1 MKPDILQMW
10 DTDYIPILME
20 SCVFGITFII
30 SEYYYAKESVCWALI
45 ADENKWKSVVNELK
59 YSQTS
64 KPNFE

>member
-1 MKPDILQMW
+1 
-10 DTDYIPILME
+10 ME

-30 SEYYYAKESVCWALI
+30 SEYYYAKESVCWALM